1 MARRLSTAHLVMT
14 RCVWLLVLVIGLH
27 VFGTAGDLLPIN
39 HDTVSSCVLMRA
51 CSDGHKNMMR
61 LKVYTV

>member
-1 MARRLSTAHLVMT
+1 MT